1 MSRFIKQSL
10 KLPVCHFLN
19 VTEWIK
25 RKLKRSTP
33 LTPQIND
40 NQLMKRTLWILI
52 CKLISLSFNYLWG
65 RNGKVYVWRER
76 NLAEGD
82 IAKENNLVVIGVTNA
97 EKKQNKKVIWQFVSA
112 AVSAASWTTYE
123 MRKLSENEVD
133 TLKKKKKKCSSAPTK
148 GRTHQWESRDAGAC
162 SPWWLSIIGR
172 LPHQWCCSTEGSRHL
187 CTPVGIRII
196 A

>member
-19 VTEWIK
+19 VTVLIWIK

-97 EKKQNKKVIWQFVSA
+97 EKNQNKKVIWQFVSA

-133 TLKKKKKKCSSAPTK
+133 TLKKKNKNVPV
-148 GRTHQWESRDAGAC
+148 HQQRVGPISG
-162 SPWWLSIIGR
+162 SPGMQELVPPGGF
-172 LPHQWCCSTEGSRHL
+172 L
-187 CTPVGIRII
+187 
-196 A
+196 